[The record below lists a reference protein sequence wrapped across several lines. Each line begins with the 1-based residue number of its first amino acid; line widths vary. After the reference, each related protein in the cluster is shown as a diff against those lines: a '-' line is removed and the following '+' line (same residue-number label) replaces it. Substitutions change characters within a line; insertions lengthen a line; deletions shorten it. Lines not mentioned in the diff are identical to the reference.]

1 MNRTATVRRSEDRSR
16 VVRALANP
24 TRLLIV
30 EALEDGEACVNT
42 LTDLTDF
49 DVSTVSKHLAVL
61 CSVGLVQAEKRGL
74 NVFYSLACPCLTDFF
89 SCIDQIN
96 RGQSRGTSAQPGRRS

>member
-1 MNRTATVRRSEDRSR
+1 MPNKKDISRSEARAR

-30 EALEDGEACVNT
+30 EALEEGEACVNA
-42 LTDLTDF
+42 LTSLTRF

-61 CSVGLVQAEKRGL
+61 REVGLVQAERRGL
-74 NVFYSLACPCLTDFF
+74 QVFYSLSCPCIAEFF
-89 SCIDQIN
+89 TCIDEIN
-96 RGQSRGTSAQPGRRS
+96 RNQSCPIERTVC

>member
-1 MNRTATVRRSEDRSR
+1 MSRLTDLRRSEDRSR

-42 LTDLTDF
+42 LTALTDF

-61 CSVGLVQAEKRGL
+61 RGVGLVQTEKRGL
-74 NVFYSLACPCLTDFF
+74 NVFYRLACPCLSDFF

-96 RGQSRGTSAQPGRRS
+96 RSQSERPQRVAG

>member
-1 MNRTATVRRSEDRSR
+1 MDRHSSTRRSEERSR

-61 CSVGLVQAEKRGL
+61 RRVGLVQTEKRGL
-74 NVFYSLACPCLTDFF
+74 NVFYRLACPCLADFF

-96 RGQSRGTSAQPGRRS
+96 RSQSHLNQRAAG

>member
-1 MNRTATVRRSEDRSR
+1 MSRLTDIRRSEDRSH

-61 CSVGLVQAEKRGL
+61 RSVGLVRTEKRGL
-74 NVFYSLACPCLTDFF
+74 NVFYRLACPCLSDFF
-89 SCIDQIN
+89 RCIDQIN
-96 RGQSRGTSAQPGRRS
+96 RSQPEKQQRATG